1 MRAGYTRGMDLQGI
15 VVLDLS
21 RVLAGPYATQ
31 VLADLGATVWKVEPP
46 RGDDT
51 RGWGPPFAEP
61 RPAASESPSAAPE
74 LRSAAPELR
83 SAAPELRSAYFLSV
97 NRHKKSVCIDLKAP
111 GGPDLVRRLAARVD
125 VVIDNF
131 KSGDLARYG
140 LDPVALRAA
149 QPRLV
154 TCSITGFGAT
164 GPRATEPGYDAAI
177 QALSGVMAM
186 NGSPDGPPAKL
197 GVAWVDVL
205 TGLHAA
211 VGILA
216 ALRGRDATGVGRHLD
231 VALFDVALASLVN
244 QAQAT
249 LLTGVAPARLGSG
262 HPSIVPYQ
270 AFDAADAPLTV
281 ACGNDAQF
289 ARLAAIVGAP
299 AWADDARFAT
309 NAARV
314 AHRDLLVPLLAARL
328 LGDVRDAWVARL
340 VAAGVPATPVLDLAE
355 ALADPQVAARGMV
368 ATVHDPVA
376 GPIPT
381 VASPFGDA
389 ARPAAPSPLL
399 GGDTA
404 DVLREALGIEGAE
417 LAALA
422 AAGTVRLASPASVA
436 GATG

>member
-1 MRAGYTRGMDLQGI
+1 MDLQGL

-31 VLADLGATVWKVEPP
+31 VLADLGATVWKIESP

-61 RPAASESPSAAPE
+61 RGGDAEP
-74 LRSAAPELR
+74 RSAAPELR

-111 GGPDLVRRLAARVD
+111 GGPDLVRRLAARAD

-131 KSGDLARYG
+131 KAGDLVRYG
-140 LDPVALRAA
+140 LDAAALRVASPA
-149 QPRLV
+149 LV
-154 TCSITGFGAT
+154 TCSITGFGAI
-164 GPRATEPGYDAAI
+164 GPRAAEPGYDAAI

-186 NGSPDGPPAKL
+186 NGSTDGPPAKL
-197 GVAWVDVL
+197 GVAWIDVL

-216 ALRGRDATGVGRHLD
+216 ALRARDATGVGRHLD

-249 LLTGVAPARLGSG
+249 LLTGIAPARLGSA

-289 ARLAAIVGAP
+289 ARLAAVVGAP
-299 AWADDARFAT
+299 EWARDERFAT

-314 AHRDLLVPLLAARL
+314 GHRAVLVPLLAARFA
-328 LGDVRDAWVARL
+328 GDVRDAWVARL
-340 VAAGVPATPVLDLAE
+340 VAVGVPATPVLDLAE

-368 ATVHDPVA
+368 TTVDDPVA

-381 VASPFGDA
+381 VASPLGAA
-389 ARPAAPSPLL
+389 ARPAAPAPLL

-404 DVLREALGIEGAE
+404 DVLRHALGIDDAE

-422 AAGTVRLASPASVA
+422 AAGAVRLGPRPGGTTAEAVVA
-436 GATG
+436 G